1 METKPSAIPTV
12 QENEAQQ
19 GQKPAIVQEMKAT
32 DGLWSQAETIAA
44 KTTAVTASL
53 NRHSSSKTEAEE
65 QKVKDKMGKTT
76 MATMDDVAL
85 VPDRGTGVEVETE
98 GAIPL
103 PPGRPRDRG
112 RLRICIRLQFI
123 RQTPRLTRT
132 CIHARLVVS

>member
-1 METKPSAIPTV
+1 MPTF

-19 GQKPAIVQEMKAT
+19 GQKPTIVQETKAT
-32 DGLWSQAETIAA
+32 DGLRSQAETIAA
-44 KTTAVTASL
+44 KTTAVTANL
-53 NRHSSSKTEAEE
+53 NRHSSPKTEAEE

-85 VPDRGTGVEVETE
+85 VPDQGTGAEVEIE
-98 GAIPL
+98 GEIPP

-123 RQTPRLTRT
+123 RQTSRLTRT
-132 CIHARLVVS
+132 CIHAHLVIS

>member
-1 METKPSAIPTV
+1 MPTV

-19 GQKPAIVQEMKAT
+19 GQKPTIVQETKAT
-32 DGLWSQAETIAA
+32 DGLPSQAEAIAA
-44 KTTAVTASL
+44 KTTAVTANL
-53 NRHSSSKTEAEE
+53 NRHSSPKTEAEE

-85 VPDRGTGVEVETE
+85 VPDQGTGAEVETE
-98 GAIPL
+98 GAIPP

-123 RQTPRLTRT
+123 RQTSRLTRT
-132 CIHARLVVS
+132 CIHAHLVVS